1 MKWIRLKSLRSKMLL
16 SFSLVIVLVI
26 FFGVYT
32 FLVIKESNEEAR
44 NILDRE
50 LPLLIA
56 NEGMQTTIANR
67 ISTARGYVLYGGDY
81 RERFD
86 QYTQEGKGYEETV
99 RSIGVSEEF
108 DKLINQTVEWRT
120 YVAEHVFGE
129 YEKGNVELARNN
141 LASTNELIRE
151 LLDGYGAIASEK
163 RDTIMEIER
172 TVVANGQQTAVV
184 TVTLTTIVIFL
195 SIAIAIVS
203 SRIVTN
209 PIVKVMQRM
218 KLIASGDLTH
228 EPLKTTS
235 EDEVGQLVVATNQMS
250 SSLHY
255 LLSEINSVS
264 SSITSQ
270 SEELTQSAAEIS
282 LGSEQIAST
291 MQELAIGTE
300 SQASS
305 ASELSSVMGTY
316 ATRIQEVN
324 TSSGRMEQSSNEVL
338 EMTRKGGQYMETS
351 SKQMKKIDRIVRD
364 AVQKVQG
371 LDKNSQEISGIVA
384 VIHDIA
390 SQTNLLALNAAIEAA
405 RAGEHGRGFAIVADE
420 VRKLSEQVSASIE
433 DITKIVQSIQDESSI
448 VTGSLKDGYKEVMQG
463 TIQIQSTQETF
474 YEISSA
480 VTGMTDSIRATTES
494 LSLIASNSEVMNESI
509 SEIAAI
515 SEESAAG
522 VEETSASSQQISS
535 SINEVS
541 NRSAQLAKLADH
553 LDELVNQFK
562 L

>member
-16 SFSLVIVLVI
+16 SFSLIIVLVVI
-26 FFGVYT
+26 FGIYT
-32 FLVIKESNEEAR
+32 FSVIVKSNEEAE
-44 NILDRE
+44 NILEKE
-50 LPLLIA
+50 LPLLMA
-56 NEGMQTTIANR
+56 NEGMQLTIATR
-67 ISTARGYVLYGGDY
+67 ISTARAYLLYGGDY

-86 QYTQEGKGYEETV
+86 SYTEEGKGYEEIA
-99 RSIGVSEEF
+99 RGIGVSEEF
-108 DKLINQTVEWRT
+108 NKLIEQTVAWRT
-120 YVAEHVFGE
+120 YVTEHVFNE
-129 YEKGNVELARNN
+129 YEKGNVELARKN
-141 LASTNELIRE
+141 LADKDPMIRQLIGGYQEL
-151 LLDGYGAIASEK
+151 ATEK
-163 RDTIMEIER
+163 RASIMEIQR
-172 TVVANGQQTAVV
+172 TIVENGQKTAVV
-184 TVTLTTIVIFL
+184 AVTFTTLVIFL

-203 SRIVTN
+203 SRLITT
-209 PIVKVMQRM
+209 PIIKVMHRM
-218 KLIASGDLTH
+218 KLIASGDLTQKA
-228 EPLKTTS
+228 LSTTS
-235 EDEVGQLVVATNQMS
+235 NDEVGQLVDATNQMS
-250 SSLHY
+250 SSLHH
-255 LLSEINSVS
+255 LISEINSVS
-264 SSITSQ
+264 GSITSQ
-270 SEELTQSAAEIS
+270 SEELTQSAADIS

-291 MQELAIGTE
+291 MQELAVGTE
-300 SQASS
+300 SQASN
-305 ASELSSVMGTY
+305 ASQLASVAGTY

-351 SKQMKKIDRIVRD
+351 SKQMKKINRIVRD

-433 DITKIVQSIQDESSI
+433 DITKIVQSIKDESSI

-480 VTGMTDSIRATTES
+480 VSGMADNIRTTSES
-494 LSLIASNSEVMNESI
+494 LSLIAAKSETMNESI